1 MAVTAPPE
9 LDRSTR
15 RRHAILDAATRLFL
29 ENGFA
34 GTSMDEIAAQAGAS
48 KQTLYKHF
56 SDKEGLFSAIVMAT
70 VNDASDEVA
79 AALQQLAD
87 SGDLEADL
95 RGLARRQLELVMQPR
110 ILQLRRL
117 VIAEAG
123 RFPALGRSFYER
135 GPGRTIAGLAATFA
149 TLATA
154 GKLRL
159 QDPELA
165 AAQFNWLVMSIPLNH
180 AMLLGDDVR
189 PSDAELEGY
198 ARDGVRTFLAAYGV
212 G

>member
-149 TLATA
+149 KLAAA

-159 QDPELA
+159 KDPELA
-165 AAQFNWLVMSIPLNH
+165 AAQFNWLVMSIPLNQ

>member
-149 TLATA
+149 KLAAA

-159 QDPELA
+159 KDPELA
-165 AAQFNWLVMSIPLNH
+165 AAQFNWLVMSIQLNQ